1 MFNALKTPRVDAF
14 IKSDTTIGAQP
25 SLSLWQIEKL
35 IISYPGINEQT
46 KIGTFFNQLD
56 NTISLHQRQLNKYND
71 LKLTMLQM
79 FPNNDERA
87 PQVRFDGFTG
97 DWERRKFGDL
107 WRKSSE
113 RNNDLKHS
121 SQNVLSV
128 AQMKLNPVERN
139 STDDYMKTYNVLY
152 YGDIAF
158 EGNKSKN
165 YSFGRFVLNDVQD
178 GIVSHVFISFRPKV
192 EMNIDF
198 MEIYINNENVMK
210 HHLVKATTKTLMMTT
225 LNVHDMNKQFLV
237 IFNIDEQAKIGMFF
251 KKTR

>member
-1 MFNALKTPRVDAF
+1 M
-14 IKSDTTIGAQP
+14 
-25 SLSLWQIEKL
+25 
-35 IISYPGINEQT
+35 
-46 KIGTFFNQLD
+46 
-56 NTISLHQRQLNKYND
+56 NKYND
-71 LKLTMLQM
+71 LKRTMLQKI
-79 FPNNDERA
+79 FPNNHERA

-113 RNNDLKHS
+113 RNSDLKYTS
-121 SQNVLSV
+121 LNVLSV

-198 MEIYINNENVMK
+198 MKIYINNENVMK

-237 IFNIDEQAKIGMFF
+237 IPNIDEQAKIGMFF
-251 KKTR
+251 KKLDDNIALHQKKINHYICLKKSFLQGMFV